1 MLRQYHTVDRLG
13 VDLISGVQT
22 RSPRR
27 RLVSRIRRLTQ
38 RPRQRLSV
46 FFGLALLPEQLT
58 ITGVKVKLGIR
69 YQTVY
74 RYDRAV
80 RFSPHDVRLF
90 PRNDHFVQIV
100 RLDFRTRPETR
111 VRFGRDVF
119 DNVVASC
126 FFEEAAEALE
136 LHLEIDVEILKK
148 NPFDFLLERRAVQM
162 PFAYEEDLASI
173 ICAYCQRQ
181 SNESLSLPGW
191 IAPTQESPRETV
203 ATLVELTRLL
213 HRAISYQRREEGAA
227 QPPAETLRLLCGA
240 CRDTAVL
247 LAEIL
252 RDAGVAARV
261 VSGYLRETDEE
272 IRRAEGSLHAW
283 TEVFLPGAGW
293 VGLDPTNGI
302 LCNDNF
308 IAAAV
313 GLRPA
318 DITPISGSFYH
329 RNRVPAEMH
338 SRIELITL

>member
-1 MLRQYHTVDRLG
+1 
-13 VDLISGVQT
+13 
-22 RSPRR
+22 
-27 RLVSRIRRLTQ
+27 
-38 RPRQRLSV
+38 
-46 FFGLALLPEQLT
+46 
-58 ITGVKVKLGIR
+58 VKIGIR
-69 YQTVY
+69 YETVY

-90 PRNDHFVQIV
+90 PRSDRFVQIA
-100 RLDFRTRPETR
+100 RLDFQTKPETT

-136 LHLEIDVEILKK
+136 LRLAIDLEVVKK
-148 NPFDFLLERRAVQM
+148 NPFEFVLARRAVQM
-162 PFAYEEDLASI
+162 PFAYEDDIASI
-173 ICAYCQRQ
+173 ICAYCNRQ
-181 SNESLSLPGW
+181 TGDKISLPDW
-191 IAPTQESPRETV
+191 TPPTPGSPRETV
-203 ATLVELTRLL
+203 ATVVELMKLL
-213 HRAISYQRREEGAA
+213 HRTISYQRREEGAA
-227 QPPAETLRLLCGA
+227 QSPAETLRLQRGA

-252 RDAGVAARV
+252 RDAGMAARV
-261 VSGYLRETDEE
+261 VSGYLREADEE

-318 DITPISGSFYH
+318 DVTPISGSFYH
-329 RNRVPAEMH
+329 RDRVPAEMQ
-338 SRIELITL
+338 SRLELIIL

>member
-1 MLRQYHTVDRLG
+1 
-13 VDLISGVQT
+13 
-22 RSPRR
+22 
-27 RLVSRIRRLTQ
+27 
-38 RPRQRLSV
+38 
-46 FFGLALLPEQLT
+46 
-58 ITGVKVKLGIR
+58 VKIGIR
-69 YQTVY
+69 YETVY

-90 PRNDHFVQIV
+90 PRNDRFVQIA
-100 RLDFRTRPETR
+100 RLDFRTKPETA

-136 LHLEIDVEILKK
+136 LRLAIDVEVVKK
-148 NPFDFLLERRAVQM
+148 NPFDFVLARRAVQM
-162 PFAYEEDLASI
+162 PFAYEEEIASL

-181 SNESLSLPGW
+181 TGDKISLPDW
-191 IAPTQESPRETV
+191 TPPMQESPRETV
-203 ATLVELTRLL
+203 ATLVELTKLL
-213 HRAISYQRREEGAA
+213 HRTISYQRREEGAA
-227 QPPAETLRLLCGA
+227 QAPAETLRLRLGA

-252 RDAGVAARV
+252 RDAGLAARV
-261 VSGYLRETDEE
+261 VSGYLREADEE

-313 GLRPA
+313 GLRPG

-329 RNRVPAEMH
+329 RDRVPAEMQ
-338 SRIELITL
+338 SRLELITL

>member
-1 MLRQYHTVDRLG
+1 MK
-13 VDLISGVQT
+13 I
-22 RSPRR
+22 
-27 RLVSRIRRLTQ
+27 
-38 RPRQRLSV
+38 
-46 FFGLALLPEQLT
+46 
-58 ITGVKVKLGIR
+58 GIR
-69 YQTVY
+69 YETVY

-90 PRNDHFVQIV
+90 PRSDHFVRV
-100 RLDFRTRPETR
+100 ARLDFQTTPETI

-126 FFEEAAEALE
+126 FFEKAAEALE
-136 LHLEIDVEILKK
+136 LRLAIDVEIEKK
-148 NPFDFLLERRAVQM
+148 NPFDFVLARRAVQM
-162 PFAYEEDLASI
+162 PFTYEEDIASI

-181 SNESLSLPGW
+181 TGDEISLPDW
-191 IAPTQESPRETV
+191 TPPTQRSPRETV
-203 ATLVELTRLL
+203 ATLVELTNLL
-213 HRAISYQRREEGAA
+213 HRTISYQRREEGAA
-227 QPPAETLRLLCGA
+227 QAPAETLRLRRGA

-252 RDAGVAARV
+252 RDAGLATRV
-261 VSGYLRETDEE
+261 VSGYLREADEE
-272 IRRAEGSLHAW
+272 IRCAEGSLHAW

-329 RNRVPAEMH
+329 RDRVPAEMQ

>member
-1 MLRQYHTVDRLG
+1 
-13 VDLISGVQT
+13 
-22 RSPRR
+22 
-27 RLVSRIRRLTQ
+27 
-38 RPRQRLSV
+38 
-46 FFGLALLPEQLT
+46 
-58 ITGVKVKLGIR
+58 VKFGIR
-69 YQTVY
+69 YETVY

-90 PRNDHFVQIV
+90 PRIDRFIQIA
-100 RLDFRTRPETR
+100 RLDFRTNPETR

-119 DNVVASC
+119 DNIVASC
-126 FFEEAAEALE
+126 FFEKAAEALE
-136 LHLEIDVEILKK
+136 LQLAIDVEVTKK
-148 NPFDFLLERRAVQM
+148 NPFDFVLSRRAVQM
-162 PFAYEEDLASI
+162 PFAYEEEIASI

-181 SNESLSLPGW
+181 SSDALSLPGW
-191 IAPTQESPRETV
+191 TPPTQQQPRETV

-213 HRAISYQRREEGAA
+213 HRTISYQRREEGAA
-227 QPPAETLRLLCGA
+227 QMPAETLRLGRGA

-247 LAEIL
+247 LAEML
-252 RDAGVAARV
+252 RDAGLAARV
-261 VSGYLRETDEE
+261 VSGYLREADEE

-329 RNRVPAEMH
+329 RDHVPAEMQ
-338 SRIELITL
+338 SRIALITL

>member
-1 MLRQYHTVDRLG
+1 MHCRCLDAIIRQMKIG
-13 VDLISGVQT
+13 V
-22 RSPRR
+22 RY
-27 RLVSRIRRLTQ
+27 
-38 RPRQRLSV
+38 
-46 FFGLALLPEQLT
+46 ET
-58 ITGVKVKLGIR
+58 I
-69 YQTVY
+69 Y

-90 PRNDHFVQIV
+90 PRTDRFVQMR
-100 RLDFRTRPETR
+100 RLDFRTQPETT

-126 FFEEAAEALE
+126 FFDQPSEMLE
-136 LHLEIDVEILKK
+136 LRLAIDVEAAKK
-148 NPFDFLLERRAVQM
+148 NPFDFVLSRRAVQI
-162 PFAYEEDLASI
+162 PFNYEEDIASI
-173 ICAYCQRQ
+173 ICAYCKRQ
-181 SNESLSLPGW
+181 TDESISLPGW
-191 IAPTQESPRETV
+191 TPPSQESPCETV
-203 ATLVELTRLL
+203 ATLVELTNAL
-213 HRAISYQRREEGAA
+213 HQTISYERREEGAA
-227 QPPAETLRLLCGA
+227 QSPAETLRRQRGA

-247 LAEIL
+247 LAEML
-252 RDAGVAARV
+252 RDLGLAARV

-272 IRRAEGSLHAW
+272 VRRAEGSLHAW

-329 RNRVPAEMH
+329 RDRVPAEMQ
-338 SRIELITL
+338 SWLELITL

>member
-1 MLRQYHTVDRLG
+1 
-13 VDLISGVQT
+13 
-22 RSPRR
+22 
-27 RLVSRIRRLTQ
+27 
-38 RPRQRLSV
+38 
-46 FFGLALLPEQLT
+46 
-58 ITGVKVKLGIR
+58 VKIGIR
-69 YQTVY
+69 YETIY

-90 PRNDHFVQIV
+90 PRSDRFVQIA
-100 RLDFRTRPETR
+100 RLDFRTMPETT

-126 FFEEAAEALE
+126 FFEKEAEALE
-136 LHLEIDVEILKK
+136 LRLEIDVEIVKK
-148 NPFDFLLERRAVQM
+148 NPFDFVLARRATQT
-162 PFAYEEDLASI
+162 PFAYEEEIASI

-181 SNESLSLPGW
+181 TGDKISLPEW
-191 IAPTQESPRETV
+191 TPPATDSPRETV
-203 ATLVELTRLL
+203 ATLVELTKLL
-213 HRAISYQRREEGAA
+213 HRTISYQRREEGAA
-227 QPPAETLRLLCGA
+227 QAPAETLRLRSGA

-252 RDAGVAARV
+252 RDAGLAARV
-261 VSGYLRETDEE
+261 VSGYLREADEE

-283 TEVFLPGAGW
+283 TEVLLPGAGW

-329 RNRVPAEMH
+329 RDRVPAEMQ

>member
-1 MLRQYHTVDRLG
+1 
-13 VDLISGVQT
+13 
-22 RSPRR
+22 
-27 RLVSRIRRLTQ
+27 
-38 RPRQRLSV
+38 
-46 FFGLALLPEQLT
+46 
-58 ITGVKVKLGIR
+58 VKVGIR
-69 YQTVY
+69 YETVY

-90 PRNDHFVQIV
+90 PRSDRFVQIA
-100 RLDFRTRPETR
+100 RLDFRTRPKTT
-111 VRFGRDVF
+111 VRFGRDIF

-136 LHLEIDVEILKK
+136 LRLEIDVGIVKK
-148 NPFDFLLERRAVQM
+148 NPFDFVLARRAVQT
-162 PFAYEEDLASI
+162 PFAYEEGIASI

-181 SNESLSLPGW
+181 TGDKLSLPDW
-191 IAPTQESPRETV
+191 TPPTAGSPRETV
-203 ATLVELTRLL
+203 ATLVELTKLL
-213 HRAISYQRREEGAA
+213 HRTISYQRREEGVA
-227 QPPAETLRLLCGA
+227 QAPAETLRLRRGA

-252 RDAGVAARV
+252 RDAGLAARV
-261 VSGYLRETDEE
+261 VSGYLREADEE

-329 RNRVPAEMH
+329 RDQVPAEME
-338 SRIELITL
+338 SRIELIML